1 MQLKQPSSKPWRAA
15 VLPGCLT
22 WTAVLA
28 VLAAVLGALALFL
41 FDPAG
46 SAAFPPCPFRLATG
60 WHCPGCGSLRAAH
73 LLLHG
78 DLPAA
83 FKMNPL
89 MVLSIPLLAAL
100 RLRRS
105 LAYSPRTAWG
115 ALALI
120 VVFGVARN
128 LPSWPFFLLAPH

>member
-1 MQLKQPSSKPWRAA
+1 MSTRPGRVP
-15 VLPGCLT
+15 VLPGGLT
-22 WTAVLA
+22 WPAVLA
-28 VLAAVLGALALFL
+28 VLAAALGALALFL

-46 SAAFPPCPFRLATG
+46 SAFFPPCPFRLATG

-78 DLPAA
+78 ELSAA
-83 FKMNPL
+83 FGMNPL
-89 MVLSIPLLAAL
+89 MVLSIPVLAAL

-105 LAYSPRTAWG
+105 WAYSPRTAWG

-120 VVFGVARN
+120 VAFGVARN
-128 LPSWPFFLLAPH
+128 LPAWPFFLLAPH